1 MAKTKVKQMLP
12 QQSTKAIRNA
22 IRFFYTEK
30 FFNKWMSKYD
40 FPQLNY
46 QQKHYVMR
54 RLWAYG
60 SVAMSKITTGDKNL
74 AGLVSSGEID
84 MKENLVIFTPWV
96 FAERYNIYDFPT
108 HVRLVNTRGVKFITP
123 EALELDVDVV
133 VIWAQKNHKSVFSSI
148 EAKLNELI
156 DIEMKKRAARKTQ
169 AQSWLFAFD
178 PEDFN
183 QVKKLQEAL
192 DDDNPFIFAPL
203 SAVDR
208 AKGFSSGA
216 PYITDKIEMDR
227 QKVEN
232 DILTMIGVNN
242 VGVMEKKEHLVVD
255 EINANNQDIE
265 EQDYSYQS
273 EIEEGFDRG
282 YKALGFKVD
291 VIDLYKTDTELE
303 DRNGEELKDDY
314 VED

>member
-1 MAKTKVKQMLP
+1 MLP

-22 IRFFYTEK
+22 IRFYYTEK

-178 PEDFN
+178 PEDFA

-314 VED
+314 VDED